1 MANRNQTARVSTGKI
16 NTVDDSAIGGPAGSM
31 PGVTGR
37 CPGQLGQIIELS
49 EEEAQKMDSALH
61 GGSYKYIQFKSGS
74 TQANAKG
81 QLLFYASAADEEAH
95 IATPDPTTA
104 SLSRVAGV
112 GLLANTKA
120 YYGWIQTDGLATI
133 RTKSSVTDTT
143 DGVNA
148 VAVSDTVGKVDGIAD
163 GTAVTNLMARTRIGT
178 FAEAPANDSL
188 KLVHL
193 ALPTRG

>member
-1 MANRNQTARVSTGKI
+1 MANRNQTVRVSTGKI
-16 NTVDDSAIGGPAGSM
+16 NTVDDSAIGGAAGSM

-37 CPGQLGQIIELS
+37 CPGQLGQVIELS
-49 EEEAQKMDSALH
+49 EEEAQKIDTALH
-61 GGSYKYIQFKSGS
+61 GGSYKYVQFKAASAQS
-74 TQANAKG
+74 NAKG
-81 QLLFYASAADEEAH
+81 QLLFYATAADEEVH

-104 SLSRVAGV
+104 ALSRIAGV
-112 GLLANTKA
+112 ALNAVTKGN
-120 YYGWIQTDGLATI
+120 YGFIQVDGLATI

-143 DGVNA
+143 DGVHA

-163 GTAVTNLMARTRIGT
+163 GTAVTALTARSRIGT

-193 ALPTRG
+193 SLPTRG